1 MYAEAVRPSTLA
13 LLSLLGCS
21 TPDPEDPPRSADTGL
36 GDSEGTEPPLDD
48 EETPPE
54 EAEEPEVTE
63 ETVADQDLDDSWIFD
78 DTVIHDIAIELPA
91 ESVDALN
98 AAPYT
103 YAPGAVTV
111 DGERVGT
118 VGVRLRGK
126 IGSFRYLS
134 GKPKFKID
142 FNQYVDDQRFYGL
155 ETLSLNNA
163 IVDCSYLKEAIAYR
177 VFEAAGVPSLRT
189 AYARVTVNDA
199 PYGLYILLETPDD
212 RYLNSRYADPSG
224 NLYDGKYVWY
234 GGGSYQL
241 LDFASGVDHLY
252 QLEEG
257 EDVGNADISAVSTAL
272 ATHYATADFTPR
284 LGEVLDWDAFH
295 REQVAEQWVGQN
307 DGYALNKNNYRVYF
321 NPETGLM
328 EILPWDMDYSFLQD
342 YQWGRSWA
350 SPYGYLAYA
359 CRIDA
364 TCNARQR
371 EIAAELLD
379 TVETLG
385 LSETV
390 ERLAALSDE
399 DARNDPRRECSW
411 DQVEAQRNLVRSW
424 VGARSGEVRAF
435 WGLP

>member
-1 MYAEAVRPSTLA
+1 MLA
-13 LLSLLGCS
+13 LLSLLGCG
-21 TPDPEDPPRSADTGL
+21 TPKSDAQARPADTGVERRE
-36 GDSEGTEPPLDD
+36 DSPLPGHGEAAPPD
-48 EETPPE
+48 
-54 EAEEPEVTE
+54 EPEVTE
-63 ETVADQDLDDSWIFD
+63 ETVGDQDFDDSWIFD
-78 DTVIHDIAIELPA
+78 DTLIHDIAIELPP
-91 ESVDALN
+91 ESVEALN

-103 YAPGAVTV
+103 YAPGAVTF
-111 DGERVGT
+111 DGERIGT
-118 VGVRLRGK
+118 IGVRLRGK

-134 GKPKFKID
+134 GKPKFKLD

-155 ETLSLNNA
+155 ETLSLNNSV
-163 IVDCSYLKEAIAYR
+163 VDCSYLKEAIAYR

-189 AYARVTVNDA
+189 GYARVTVNEA
-199 PYGLYILLETPDD
+199 PYGLYIILETPDD

-257 EDVGNADISAVSTAL
+257 EDVGNADITAVSTAL
-272 ATHYATADFTPR
+272 ATHSATPDFASN
-284 LGEVLDWDAFH
+284 LGAVLDWDAFH

-342 YQWGRSWA
+342 YQWGRYWA
-350 SPYGYLAYA
+350 SPTGYISYA
-359 CRIDA
+359 CRVDP
-364 TCNARQR
+364 TCNARQQ
-371 EIAAELLD
+371 ELATVVLDKVAELELAA
-379 TVETLG
+379 
-385 LSETV
+385 TV
-390 ERLAALSDE
+390 ERLAALT
-399 DARNDPRRECSW
+399 DAEVRTDPRRECTEGQIDAFRSH
-411 DQVEAQRNLVRSW
+411 VRGW
-424 VGARSGEVRAF
+424 VDLRSDEMRGF